1 MSACREWKARLLDFA
16 LGALKGSEARAVE
29 AHAHG
34 CAACAG
40 ALTELRARS
49 EGIDAAVRH
58 LVAQAELS
66 PEFRA
71 RVQSQVE
78 AHPARA
84 AWRPARVGMFVA
96 LVASVLILAAVLRL
110 SLGKWWTTPEHPN
123 PTPVTELST
132 WRSPTDALLR
142 SSAEELLHSKPQ
154 LGQFFFRLEAA
165 RKDRGE
171 RKGRQKG

>member
-1 MSACREWKARLLDFA
+1 MSACREWNDRLLDLA

-58 LVAQAELS
+58 LVGGVQLS

-71 RVQSQVE
+71 RVLAQVE

-84 AWRPARVGMFVA
+84 AWRPARVGMLAA
-96 LVASVLILAAVLRL
+96 LVASALIVAAVLRL
-110 SLGKWWTTPEHPN
+110 SPGKWWPAPKHPDS
-123 PTPVTELST
+123 TVVTRLST
-132 WRSPTDALLR
+132 WRSPTEALLR
-142 SSAEELLHSKPQ
+142 SSADELLDSRPQ
-154 LGQFFFRLEAA
+154 FGQFYFRLEPA

-171 RKGRQKG
+171 GKWRQKG

>member
-1 MSACREWKARLLDFA
+1 MSACREWNDRLLDST
-16 LGALKGSEARAVE
+16 LGTLEGSEARAVE
-29 AHAHG
+29 AHVGG

-40 ALTELRARS
+40 ALADLLTRS

-58 LVAQAELS
+58 LVGGVQLS
-66 PEFRA
+66 PDFRA
-71 RVQSQVE
+71 RVLAQVE
-78 AHPARA
+78 AHPARV
-84 AWRPARVGMFVA
+84 AWRPARVGMFAA
-96 LVASVLILAAVLRL
+96 LVVSVLIVAAVLRL
-110 SLGKWWTTPEHPN
+110 SPSKWWTTPKHPD

-132 WRSPTDALLR
+132 WHSPTDALLR

-154 LGQFFFRLEAA
+154 LGQFFFRLEAV